1 MKKEETLAGCCLLLY
16 AVRKCRSL

>member
-1 MKKEETLAGCCLLLY
+1 MKKEETLAGCCLSLY